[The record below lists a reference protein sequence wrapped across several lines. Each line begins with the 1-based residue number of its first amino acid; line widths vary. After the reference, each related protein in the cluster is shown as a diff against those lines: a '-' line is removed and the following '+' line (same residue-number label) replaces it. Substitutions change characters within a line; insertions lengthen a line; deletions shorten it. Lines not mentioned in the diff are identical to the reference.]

1 MAEALCYKVF
11 SGSIS
16 MPNGHPKHKL
26 ARTRPSKSSLPCY
39 RTLALKAQTAYFKA
53 ANEKKPIAPG

>member
-1 MAEALCYKVF
+1 MAEALCFKVF

-16 MPNGHPKHKL
+16 MPNDHPKNKL
-26 ARTRPSKSSLPCY
+26 ASAAPRKSSLPCY
-39 RTLALKAQTAYFKA
+39 PTLALKTQTAYFIA